1 MHCQHLKEYLVLSEK
16 VHEEL
21 ERIESV
27 ISKVTE
33 LTAWCLG
40 MVVVPKP
47 MKDKL
52 RICVVLTPLNAA
64 VKRERHILPAV
75 DQTLAMMSD
84 PKVFTKLDTR
94 SGFWQ
99 IPLTLESRPLTT
111 FITSFGRYFFYRKI
125 ASAPEHF
132 QRRMLQMFESSEG
145 ILCHADDVLVYGR
158 NRQEHD
164 ERLHHLLQKMQE
176 EGLTLNEKC

>member
-1 MHCQHLKEYLVLSEK
+1 MG
-16 VHEEL
+16 
-21 ERIESV
+21 V

-33 LTAWCLG
+33 PTAWCSG

-52 RICVVLTPLNAA
+52 RICVDLTPLNAM

-84 PKVFTKLDTR
+84 AKVFTKLDAR

-99 IPLTLESRPLTT
+99 IPFTPESRPLTT
-111 FITSFGRYFFYRKI
+111 FITPFGRYFFNRLKT
-125 ASAPEHF
+125 EDF
-132 QRRMLQMFESSEG
+132 QRRMLQMFESFTG
-145 ILCHADDVLVYGR
+145 VLCHADDVLVYGR

-164 ERLHHLLQKMQE
+164 QRLHRAS
-176 EGLTLNEKC
+176 GTYT